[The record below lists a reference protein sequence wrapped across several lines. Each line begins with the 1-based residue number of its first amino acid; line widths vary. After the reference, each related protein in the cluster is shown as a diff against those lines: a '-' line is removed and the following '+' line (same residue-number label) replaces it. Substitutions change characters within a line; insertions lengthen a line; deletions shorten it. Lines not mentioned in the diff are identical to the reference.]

1 MSKAGMQKQLN
12 QIVKYYAKKQTALRG
27 KRHVKRCS
35 VSLIIKEMQ
44 IRAK

>member
-12 QIVKYYAKKQTALRG
+12 QIVKYCAKKQTVVRA
-27 KRHVKRCS
+27 KRHVKRRS

-44 IRAK
+44 IKTK